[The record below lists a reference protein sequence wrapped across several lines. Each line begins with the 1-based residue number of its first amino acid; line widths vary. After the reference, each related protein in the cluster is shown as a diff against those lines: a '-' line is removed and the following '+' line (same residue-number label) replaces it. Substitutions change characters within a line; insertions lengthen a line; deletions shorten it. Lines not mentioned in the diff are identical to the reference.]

1 MNDKRKY
8 LRMSVSE
15 LVGNVSF
22 VCATV
27 AYMNTDILELRCL
40 VMGGISLSIIFQY
53 YRAVPMW
60 IPIRWNFLLL
70 GINAA
75 MVTSL
80 VLERRKA
87 NRMPKEL
94 EELYM
99 NAHFENRGFSRV
111 EFCGMFELGKKTRLK
126 AGDVIARDGQENTKL

>member
-1 MNDKRKY
+1 MNDKRKS
-8 LRMSVSE
+8 LGMSLSE
-15 LVGNVSF
+15 LAGNFSF
-22 VCATV
+22 VCATA
-27 AYMNTDILELRCL
+27 AYMNTDILELRYL
-40 VMGGISLSIIFQY
+40 VMGYISLSIIFQY
-53 YRAVPMW
+53 YRAVPLW

-80 VLERRKA
+80 VLEHRKA
-87 NRMPKEL
+87 NRMPKDL
-94 EELYM
+94 EELYK

-126 AGDVIARDGQENTKL
+126 AGDVIARDGQENTTL

>member
-22 VCATV
+22 VCATA

-111 EFCGMFELGKKTRLK
+111 ESCGMFELGKKTRLK